1 MDKKDWQ
8 KLLHIRTHCEDVASF
23 LERAGNDRE
32 AFLHDRLYFNAVS
45 MCILQI
51 GELANGLSEDFRK
64 QTRSEIPWDMI
75 RGMRNWLAH
84 AYGEIDEEMIWNT
97 AVEDIPKVLAFCNKR
112 LDS

>member
-8 KLLHIRTHCEDVASF
+8 KLLSIRTHCEDVASF
-23 LERAGNDRE
+23 LERAGHDRE
-32 AFLHDRLYFNAVS
+32 AFLGDRLYFNAVS

-51 GELANGLSEDFRK
+51 GELANGLSEEYRK
-64 QTRSEIPWDMI
+64 ATRDEIPWDMI

-97 AVEDIPKVLAFCNKR
+97 ATQDIPRVLAFCNKE
-112 LDS
+112 LNT